1 MLRLSF
7 MAEKAFSTKKLKKLQ
22 ARAVSQKSSRDRYKR
37 ILDELLSEE
46 TDLLNVNLVDS
57 EELFKNLGDVFEYLY
72 SSKTNAI
79 LSAIGS
85 EKATRG
91 CRRRLL

>member
-1 MLRLSF
+1 

-22 ARAVSQKSSRDRYKR
+22 AQAVTQKSSMDRYKR

-57 EELFKNLGDVFEYLY
+57 EELFKNLGDVYEYFY

-79 LSAIGS
+79 LKAIGS
-85 EKATRG
+85 EKATRS